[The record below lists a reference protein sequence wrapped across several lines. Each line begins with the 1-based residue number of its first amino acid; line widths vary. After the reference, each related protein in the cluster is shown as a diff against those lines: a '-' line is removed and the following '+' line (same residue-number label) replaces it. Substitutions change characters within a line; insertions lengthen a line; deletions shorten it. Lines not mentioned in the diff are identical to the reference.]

1 MLLKLFKQLLEEK
14 KVDNIFKKILKKEIP
29 AKIVYEDDVLIVIHD
44 IAPRA
49 PVHLLIIPRE
59 SFISL
64 QDLTKEDCFKLMPHV
79 TTIAQKMAKDFG
91 IEKSGY
97 RFITNS
103 GPNSGQEVDHLH
115 FHLLGGDRLGSI
127 G

>member
-1 MLLKLFKQLLEEK
+1 MLLKLFKQLLEGK

-59 SFISL
+59 SFYFVTGPYKGRLL
-64 QDLTKEDCFKLMPHV
+64 QVNAACNYDSSKKW
-79 TTIAQKMAKDFG
+79 QK
-91 IEKSGY
+91 ILVSKSQG
-97 RFITNS
+97 T
-103 GPNSGQEVDHLH
+103 VL
-115 FHLLGGDRLGSI
+115 
-127 G
+127 